1 MKEREGKPGM
11 RFQNSLINFQ
21 FSIKNSLRN
30 RTGFQN
36 FSFFPFGSD
45 KLVFSS
51 FFFYNCVPIEDWA
64 LVRAHN
70 KEKREWKRSSLP
82 NDVPLSFLFIM
93 EFWWPINGVRWKRAL
108 RADTIGHQWTHEK
121 EREALEQEN
130 FLYVTGYLMAGSW
143 ESSSK
148 AFGPAINRLQEN
160 SQGFQLP
167 GLKKRKSFTLIAHSF
182 LLLWGDRER
191 FLFNHGKLRS
201 AVKRREKGRSDH
213 LCHLLAFNNLG
224 QHWKMT
230 RSLLFFTL
238 AWPSI
243 EADM

>member
-70 KEKREWKRSSLP
+70 KEKREWKRDLLP
-82 NDVPLSFLFIM
+82 NEEEIVTSVTSHGWSKEKNNPLMRSSFAWFFSFYNQPGLTDGYKWFPLPFPFQWWAWAIVIASRRLSRSSKRKWKPGRHKEERENECMIDLSFLF
-93 EFWWPINGVRWKRAL
+93 
-108 RADTIGHQWTHEK
+108 
-121 EREALEQEN
+121 
-130 FLYVTGYLMAGSW
+130 YLIDHVIIHF
-143 ESSSK
+143 SSS
-148 AFGPAINRLQEN
+148 FM
-160 SQGFQLP
+160 
-167 GLKKRKSFTLIAHSF
+167 
-182 LLLWGDRER
+182 
-191 FLFNHGKLRS
+191 
-201 AVKRREKGRSDH
+201 
-213 LCHLLAFNNLG
+213 CLLARLCSGDLSSF
-224 QHWKMT
+224 H
-230 RSLLFFTL
+230 
-238 AWPSI
+238 
-243 EADM
+243 

>member
-70 KEKREWKRSSLP
+70 KEKREWKRGSLP
-82 NDVPLSFLFIM
+82 NDGFLHRYIFSLYYFLSPM
-93 EFWWPINGVRWKRAL
+93 
-108 RADTIGHQWTHEK
+108 
-121 EREALEQEN
+121 
-130 FLYVTGYLMAGSW
+130 
-143 ESSSK
+143 
-148 AFGPAINRLQEN
+148 AINY
-160 SQGFQLP
+160 
-167 GLKKRKSFTLIAHSF
+167 K
-182 LLLWGDRER
+182 
-191 FLFNHGKLRS
+191 
-201 AVKRREKGRSDH
+201 REKNRP
-213 LCHLLAFNNLG
+213 LV
-224 QHWKMT
+224 
-230 RSLLFFTL
+230 
-238 AWPSI
+238 I
-243 EADM
+243 ERKL

>member
-70 KEKREWKRSSLP
+70 KEKREWKRDLLP
-82 NDVPLSFLFIM
+82 NEEEIVTSVTSHGWLKEKIRWCGQALLGSFLFIISQVL
-93 EFWWPINGVRWKRAL
+93 PTVTN
-108 RADTIGHQWTHEK
+108 D
-121 EREALEQEN
+121 
-130 FLYVTGYLMAGSW
+130 FL
-143 ESSSK
+143 
-148 AFGPAINRLQEN
+148 F
-160 SQGFQLP
+160 
-167 GLKKRKSFTLIAHSF
+167 H
-182 LLLWGDRER
+182 
-191 FLFNHGKLRS
+191 FLFNDERERLWSPAEGCHAHRKGNESLAGTKKKEKMNAWSIFPFFFIWSIMRS
-201 AVKRREKGRSDH
+201 
-213 LCHLLAFNNLG
+213 FI
-224 QHWKMT
+224 
-230 RSLLFFTL
+230 SLLL
-238 AWPSI
+238 LCADWPGLW
-243 EADM
+243 

>member
-1 MKEREGKPGM
+1 MQENVM
-11 RFQNSLINFQ
+11 LW
-21 FSIKNSLRN
+21 
-30 RTGFQN
+30 
-36 FSFFPFGSD
+36 SFP
-45 KLVFSS
+45 
-51 FFFYNCVPIEDWA
+51 
-64 LVRAHN
+64 
-70 KEKREWKRSSLP
+70 
-82 NDVPLSFLFIM
+82 PLSFLFIM

-191 FLFNHGKLRS
+191 FLFNHGKLRTS
-201 AVKRREKGRSDH
+201 VTSCELAWHVKFQSFVFIFSLESSFLNPLLTIPIKRKLRKRRLKLMSAIIIGSGIKEFSISF
-213 LCHLLAFNNLG
+213 LPPISSLG
-224 QHWKMT
+224 HN
-230 RSLLFFTL
+230 F
-238 AWPSI
+238 
-243 EADM
+243 